1 MRVNSSVVVG
11 SSFLEYIMRHFV
23 QCDKSQ
29 CQILYVDNV
38 YHLVF
43 RKNKCLSP
51 VIVSTS
57 HLKYIL
63 RLFIMIL
70 LFFQSCLCGKGKPK
84 MRGKI
89 IQRDKILYVDLKM
102 FIYIFVVFRSY
113 PFVFFVGDK
122 RAYGSKI
129 IINAKSKRSTAYN
142 KSCSIICIQM
152 E

>member
-1 MRVNSSVVVG
+1 MRVNWFIKFGVHFETFCYDFIKKHDENKAKITEKIHTQKHLNKDKKIMRVNSSVVVG

-70 LFFQSCLCGKGKPK
+70 LFF
-84 MRGKI
+84 
-89 IQRDKILYVDLKM
+89 
-102 FIYIFVVFRSY
+102 
-113 PFVFFVGDK
+113 
-122 RAYGSKI
+122 
-129 IINAKSKRSTAYN
+129 
-142 KSCSIICIQM
+142 
-152 E
+152 